1 MDQLDP
7 VTENEL
13 DLFSRINH
21 ENIVKYL
28 DHFHMRI
35 GDENKTFLIN
45 EYCQVGSFNSSYKVI
60 YKQAKD
66 ELKPDLERRF
76 EEENRRG

>member
-35 GDENKTFLIN
+35 GGENKTFLIT
-45 EYCQVGSFNSSYKVI
+45 EYCQVSR
-60 YKQAKD
+60 
-66 ELKPDLERRF
+66 LKISPI
-76 EEENRRG
+76 

>member
-1 MDQLDP
+1 MDQLDS

-35 GDENKTFLIN
+35 GSEKKTFLIT
-45 EYCQVGSFNSSYKVI
+45 EYCQVGSFNSSYNRLEMKFN
-60 YKQAKD
+60 KT
-66 ELKPDLERRF
+66 KPDLERRF
-76 EEENRRG
+76 EEEN